1 MVTEASGTIAHY
13 PPAAKAWRLVAIFF
27 LASIVSTIDRGILN
41 LVVDPVRRDLM
52 ISDVQISLLQGLSFG
67 LFYATVGVPLG
78 LVADRVQRRWLITA
92 GVTVWSLATIM
103 GGLAPNFGW
112 MFVSRLLVGLGEATL
127 GPCAVSMISDMFPPT
142 RRGRPLGV
150 YLMGQAISGGLAV
163 MLVSFVLSEAS
174 IGLFNVF
181 PGAHG
186 APPWRVAFVTAGCL
200 GFIVIALFLTQREP
214 VRLGVVLGASRGLA
228 VRETAS
234 YLMADWAFFIPFF
247 LGFALSAVAVY
258 GMAAWNAVMLMRQFG
273 LTPGAIGR
281 ELGLASLGAGIGG
294 TLLAGYL
301 VDLMAKRDV
310 RTAKLAMLTFLPLC
324 ALPAVFATFTPN
336 APIAVFA
343 LSIMT
348 FVYPMIGTSMV
359 AAAQE
364 MVPNNMRG
372 VTISLF
378 GVTNTVIG
386 ATCGPLLIAAA
397 TEHVFKD
404 PRLVGRSITLVA
416 VPALVAASGLFLIG
430 WLALR
435 RALRHGTGLARVMA
449 IEAG

>member
-1 MVTEASGTIAHY
+1 MSEASGAITRY
-13 PPAAKAWRLVAIFF
+13 PRVASAWGLVAIFF
-27 LASIVSTIDRGILN
+27 LASVVSTIDRGILN

-142 RRGRPLGV
+142 RRGRPIGI

-163 MLVSFVLSEAS
+163 MLVGFVLSQAS
-174 IGLFNVF
+174 RGLFDAF

-186 APPWRVAFVTAGCL
+186 AAPWRVAFVTAGCL

-214 VRLGVVLGASRGLA
+214 VRLGVVLGASRGFA
-228 VRETAS
+228 VKKTAT
-234 YLMADWAFFIPFF
+234 YLVANRAVFIPFF
-247 LGFALSAVAVY
+247 LGFALSALAVY
-258 GMAAWNAVMLMRQFG
+258 GMAAWTAVMLMRQYG
-273 LTPGAIGR
+273 LNAGAVGR
-281 ELGLASLGAGIGG
+281 ELGLASLAAGIVG

-301 VDLMAKRDV
+301 VDLMARRHVK
-310 RTAKLAMLTFLPLC
+310 TAKLAMLTLLPLC
-324 ALPAVFATFTPN
+324 ALPAVFATFAPN
-336 APIAVFA
+336 APAAVAA

-348 FVYPMIGTSMV
+348 CVYPMIGTSMV
-359 AAAQE
+359 SAAQE

-372 VTISLF
+372 VMISLF
-378 GVTNTVIG
+378 GLTNTVIG

-404 PRLVGRSITLVA
+404 PRLVGRSISLVA
-416 VPALVAASGLFLIG
+416 VPALLAASGLYLTG

-435 RALRHGTGLARVMA
+435 RALRSGTGLARVMA
-449 IEAG
+449 VEAG

>member
-1 MVTEASGTIAHY
+1 MTSASAIRY
-13 PPAAKAWRLVAIFF
+13 PSAANAWGLVAIFF
-27 LASIVSTIDRGILN
+27 LASIANTIDRGILN

-112 MFVSRLLVGLGEATL
+112 MFASRLLVGLGEATL
-127 GPCAVSMISDMFPPT
+127 GPCAASMISDMFPPA

-163 MLVSFVLSEAS
+163 MLVGFVLSAAPK
-174 IGLFNVF
+174 GLFDVF

-186 APPWRVAFVTAGCL
+186 AAPWRVAFVTAGCL
-200 GFIVIALFLTQREP
+200 GFIVVALFLTQREP
-214 VRLGVVLGASRGLA
+214 VRQGAVLGASRGLA
-228 VRETAS
+228 VKETAR
-234 YLMADWAFFIPFF
+234 YLVAARAVFAPFF
-247 LGFALSAVAVY
+247 LGFALTALAAY
-258 GMAAWNAVMLMRQFG
+258 GMGAWTAAMLMRQYG
-273 LTPGAIGR
+273 LTSGAVGR
-281 ELGLASLGAGIGG
+281 ELGVAFLVAGVTG

-301 VDLMAKRDV
+301 VDLLAKRRV

-324 ALPAVFATFTPN
+324 ALPAVFATYAPN
-336 APIAVFA
+336 ASAAVVA
-343 LSIMT
+343 VSIMT
-348 FVYPMIGTSMV
+348 CVYPMIGTSMV

-372 VTISLF
+372 VMISLF
-378 GVTNTVIG
+378 GLTNTVIG

-404 PRLVGRSITLVA
+404 ARLVGRSIPLVA
-416 VPALVAASGLFLIG
+416 APALVAASGLYLVG
-430 WLALR
+430 WIALR
-435 RALRHGTGLARVMA
+435 RALGTGTGLARVMA
-449 IEAG
+449 LEAG